1 MLLST
6 NAPFP
11 VLTADGD
18 MFISSGPDL
27 RDGMFHHVAVTLDR
41 SSTTGGKLFVDGN
54 VVLTFDA
61 LSHRGDLSNTGQL
74 LIGGPTTTRSN
85 SFFYGSIDELAIY
98 NRALTTNEIQAI
110 AGAGSAGK
118 CKVAPFI
125 LVQPTNQLAKAGSNV
140 TFSVVAGGN
149 PNLRYQWFRSLLPP
163 VGIPIAGAT
172 NPTYVITN
180 VQVSQLGIYFVR
192 VTNFFG
198 FVNSSNAALDVRLAA
213 PPANSV
219 LQFGL
224 TDGHPLL
231 QFTGV
236 AGQPYLVQASTNLT
250 DWTVIGTATDLGDG
264 KFEFADPDWTNYS
277 ACFYRIVLP

>member
-1 MLLST
+1 
-6 NAPFP
+6 
-11 VLTADGD
+11 
-18 MFISSGPDL
+18 
-27 RDGMFHHVAVTLDR
+27 
-41 SSTTGGKLFVDGN
+41 
-54 VVLTFDA
+54 
-61 LSHRGDLSNTGQL
+61 
-74 LIGGPTTTRSN
+74 
-85 SFFYGSIDELAIY
+85 
-98 NRALTTNEIQAI
+98 
-110 AGAGSAGK
+110 
-118 CKVAPFI
+118 
-125 LVQPTNQLAKAGSNV
+125 
-140 TFSVVAGGN
+140 
-149 PNLRYQWFRSLLPP
+149 
-163 VGIPIAGAT
+163 
-172 NPTYVITN
+172 
-180 VQVSQLGIYFVR
+180 